1 MNKKI
6 ILLGHYG
13 VGKSSLVRRFVH
25 SQFSEEYITTIGVKI
40 DKKTIQV
47 GDTSLTLLIWDI
59 AGENGQQKIPQSY
72 RLGAH
77 GAIYVF
83 DLSRPATYA
92 NLEKEI
98 LALQELIPGIPIQIL
113 ANKLDLSSEK
123 QIAEVM
129 EAIRPY
135 QAKATSAKTGEH
147 VDDAFEL
154 LARKILE

>member
-6 ILLGHYG
+6 ILVGHYG

-40 DKKTIQV
+40 DKKTIEV
-47 GDTSLTLLIWDI
+47 DGINITLLIWDI

-83 DLSRPATYA
+83 DLSRPSTYL
-92 NLEKEI
+92 NLEEEI
-98 LALQELIPGIPIQIL
+98 LALEELIPGIPIQIL
-113 ANKLDLSSEK
+113 ANKLDLSSEDAV
-123 QIAEVM
+123 QEVM
-129 EAIRPY
+129 ETILPY

-147 VDDAFEL
+147 VEAAFEL
-154 LARKILE
+154 LARKILR

>member
-47 GDTSLTLLIWDI
+47 GDVSLTLLIWDI

-92 NLEKEI
+92 NLENEI
-98 LALQELIPGIPIQIL
+98 LALQELLPGIPIQIL
-113 ANKLDLSSEK
+113 ANKLDLSTES

-129 EAIRPY
+129 ESIRPY

-147 VDDAFEL
+147 VDEAFEL